1 MSKVI
6 DCIID
11 KVFRL
16 RDLHVLKD
24 ETSLDNFRKFTEV
37 LYENYC
43 IEYNFIDN
51 EALYIEFACARIV
64 YLTLNL
70 DEYSSHNDLYALPY
84 HSIHCI
90 VPKTW
95 YTNKLLEYERNALK
109 LCDYNPVRF
118 CLKYLH
124 DSTIKVE
131 SPLYHRE
138 ELENKPESFE
148 MVKI

>member
-1 MSKVI
+1 MSKVV

-11 KVFRL
+11 RVFKL
-16 RDLHVLKD
+16 RDLAILKD
-24 ETSLDNFRKFTEV
+24 ETTLDNFRKFTEA
-37 LYENYC
+37 LFENYC
-43 IEYNFIDN
+43 IEYEFLDDERI
-51 EALYIEFACARIV
+51 YIKFTCARVI
-64 YLTLNL
+64 YLALHL

-84 HSIHCI
+84 HSIHNI

-109 LCDYNPVRF
+109 LCDYNPVRY
-118 CLKYLH
+118 CLTYLN

-138 ELENKPESFE
+138 ELENKSESFKV
-148 MVKI
+148 VKI